1 MLLPGNFTPG
11 LHCCHIPDFKK
22 LLQNLQKWLQISRFF
37 LKIEVLKG
45 SYKEER
51 QQQIQLIMFMII

>member
-1 MLLPGNFTPG
+1 MTADFT
-11 LHCCHIPDFKK
+11 F
-22 LLQNLQKWLQISRFF
+22 FF